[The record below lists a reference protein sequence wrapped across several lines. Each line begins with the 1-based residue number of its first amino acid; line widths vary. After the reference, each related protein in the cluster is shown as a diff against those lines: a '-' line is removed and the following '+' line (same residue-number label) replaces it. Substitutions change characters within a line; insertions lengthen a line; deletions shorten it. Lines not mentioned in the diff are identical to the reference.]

1 MIYSQT
7 GSSTTDLHLHRETLL
22 KLAADAIDYGLN
34 YKQPLPVAIGDYP
47 QALQTPAAS
56 FVTLH
61 MQRNLRGCIGAL
73 EAFRPLALDVA
84 ANAYAAAF
92 RDPRFPPL
100 SRLEFKQLDIHIS
113 VLSHPEEMPITGE
126 ADLLAQL
133 RPGID
138 GLIIEEDSY
147 RSTFLPAVWESLP
160 QPEDF
165 LRQLKLKAGL
175 PAGYWS
181 KTIRV
186 RRYTVQTV
194 E

>member
-1 MIYSQT
+1 MSLAIMNNLRQ
-7 GSSTTDLHLHRETLL
+7 HREALL
-22 KLAADAIDYGLN
+22 KLAADSIDYGLN
-34 YKQPLPVAIGDYP
+34 YNRPLPVAIGDYP
-47 QALQTPAAS
+47 QSLQTLAAS

-61 MQRNLRGCIGAL
+61 MQHNLRGCIGAL

-113 VLSHPEEMPITGE
+113 VLSPPEDMSIAGE
-126 ADLLAQL
+126 ADLVAQL

-138 GLIIEEDSY
+138 GLIIEENIY

-175 PAGYWS
+175 PADYWS
-181 KTIRV
+181 KTIRA
-186 RRYTVQTV
+186 RRYTVQSV
-194 E
+194 G

>member
-1 MIYSQT
+1 MVLMSLAIMNN
-7 GSSTTDLHLHRETLL
+7 LHQHREALL
-22 KLAADAIDYGLN
+22 KLALDSIDHGLN
-34 YKQPLPVAIGDYP
+34 YNQPLPVALGDYP
-47 QALQTPAAS
+47 QTLQTPAAS

-61 MQRNLRGCIGAL
+61 VQSNLRGCIGTL
-73 EAFRPLALDVA
+73 EAFRPLALDVV

-113 VLSHPEEMPITGE
+113 VLSSPEDMHIAGE

-133 RPGID
+133 LPGID
-138 GLIIEEDSY
+138 GLIIEEDCY
-147 RSTFLPAVWESLP
+147 RSTFLPTVWESLP

-175 PAGYWS
+175 PADYWS
-181 KTIRV
+181 KTIRA
-186 RRYTVQTV
+186 RRYTVQSV